1 MVTMRGANMST
12 TPAAPEPDDVN
23 EVPGDMN
30 AADIVAP
37 TGEEMPTQTHDEPD
51 DSPAGRPSAD
61 PARPLHQ
68 ESPSRR
74 PVDGHSKGIG

>member
-1 MVTMRGANMST
+1 MVAA
-12 TPAAPEPDDVN
+12 PAAPEPDEGN
-23 EVPGDMN
+23 AVPGDMN

-37 TGEEMPTQTHDEPD
+37 TGEEMPAQTHDEPD
-51 DSPAGRPSAD
+51 GSPGGRPSAD

-74 PVDGHSKGIG
+74 PVDGRSKRIG